1 MFQNTRFFKS
11 GQAKL
16 LQCRHSDI
24 FTKFMS
30 KTLFLFVFLFT
41 FVGITSAQQEFED
54 DDSTDVYIDHPLDPR
69 LVAILNDTCRTP
81 FVHHISVATYSAGYA
96 KAWVEVRDLEPGQSF
111 RYRKAGQSTVYYFSP
126 TAVEGTAL
134 IANLNTQ
141 SVYEVLVTNNCGE
154 DVVIGYID
162 TQTGSKDM
170 IDVSTRLYDAI
181 VRYQTTPGQSMPFSQ
196 YLSIRTD
203 IPFYER
209 LTFFQQYYLDGAPLP
224 VDNETE
230 LPLSLRPPLPMDG
243 CQCKMIFNTVQAVNP
258 GTLNA
263 DGTITPQIRDSDG
276 KVKVGNKAYYWWVRQ
291 SKGAA
296 KWHCV
301 WMEATKAGP
310 TDRSWRMT
318 MPDSLHISP
327 MRGQL
332 RYNLLCNDYA
342 ELPADCGCRKPVSL
356 YYEYDTELEVHAE
369 RHTEGWFEK
378 NAVAAGQDIA
388 VVALH
393 YEGSNDMKVLRT
405 NGLSVSAE
413 CNLDM
418 NSEFWVNSVDVARD
432 IALLFIPDSNS
443 LDYTAL
449 LNNLANSLQTLI
461 QTPFYSDQ
469 ACPAGELRQATLAM
483 GDTLIYLEP
492 NKPVN
497 LYAFSFTNLMA
508 GGKRSF
514 FSWSRVNSD
523 FHLTGY
529 VPGGLLGGEQDH
541 CCTRKIANWV
551 LASDT
556 APLSTDDLKKE
567 VGIILGAFSPWPVP
581 PDPLSGIIPITTE
594 YGWMAVSV
602 NPLCDGHGLQDPP
615 DDRNATAVGEKV
627 QISLFDLSGRLLQQW
642 KDVQHPGDVRQFIL
656 EQGVASPATG
666 IYILQMSGECGSAV
680 HKVILK

>member
-1 MFQNTRFFKS
+1 
-11 GQAKL
+11 
-16 LQCRHSDI
+16 
-24 FTKFMS
+24 
-30 KTLFLFVFLFT
+30 
-41 FVGITSAQQEFED
+41 
-54 DDSTDVYIDHPLDPR
+54 
-69 LVAILNDTCRTP
+69 
-81 FVHHISVATYSAGYA
+81 
-96 KAWVEVRDLEPGQSF
+96 
-111 RYRKAGQSTVYYFSP
+111 
-126 TAVEGTAL
+126 
-134 IANLNTQ
+134 
-141 SVYEVLVTNNCGE
+141 
-154 DVVIGYID
+154 
-162 TQTGSKDM
+162 M

-181 VRYQTTPGQSMPFSQ
+181 VRYQTTPGQSTPFSQ
-196 YLSIRTD
+196 YLSSRTD

-209 LTFFQQYYLDGAPLP
+209 LEFFQQYYLDGAPLP
-224 VDNETE
+224 TDSETE
-230 LPLSLRPPLPMDG
+230 LPLSLRPPLPIDE
-243 CQCKMIFNTVQAVNP
+243 CKCKMIFNTVQAASP

-263 DGTITPQIRDSDG
+263 DGTISPRIENSGG

-342 ELPADCGCRKPVSL
+342 ELPADCGCRKPVTL

-369 RHTEGWFEK
+369 RHTEGWFQK
-378 NAVAAGQDIA
+378 NAVAAGEDIA
-388 VVALH
+388 VVMLH
-393 YEGSNDMKVLRT
+393 YEGSNNTKVLRA
-405 NGLSVSAE
+405 NRLAVSAE
-413 CNLDM
+413 CNLTM
-418 NSEFWVNSVDVARD
+418 NTDFWVNAVDVARD
-432 IALLFIPDSNS
+432 IAFFFVPDTTG
-443 LDYTAL
+443 LQYTNL
-449 LNNLANSLQTLI
+449 LNNLANSIQTLI

-469 ACPAGELRQATLAM
+469 ACPAGELRQATLAK
-483 GDTLIYLEP
+483 GDTLIYIEP

-529 VPGGLLGGEQDH
+529 VPGGLLGGQQDH

-581 PDPLSGIIPITTE
+581 PDPLSGIVPITKE

-602 NPLCDGHGLQDPP
+602 NPLCDSHGLTEPS
-615 DDRNATAVGEKV
+615 DDRNVIAIGEKV
-627 QISLFDLSGRLLQQW
+627 QISLFDLSGRLLRQW
-642 KDVQHPGDVRQFIL
+642 KDVQKPGDVRQFIM
-656 EQGVASPATG
+656 EQGGISPATG
-666 IYILQMSGECGSAV
+666 IYILQMSGECGNAV